1 MEALLARGVQLF
13 VALVGAYF
21 LALWFALAVWTF
33 QDIQSRSRSAM
44 AQIFSTLVVVLL
56 PIAGVLIYL
65 ILRPSET
72 LEESFQRSLEEEYL
86 LQDLEE
92 YPFCPK
98 CRRSVQDDFVWCPA
112 CRHELR
118 EPCSSCERLVDL
130 RWSACAYC
138 GAGRVPQI
146 SYSTTPN
153 GPDRHSIELEP
164 DTLTQFADQVRE
176 RLGARWPRFLPNTA
190 GRSRDSSGQGG
201 RPFQVPFW
209 RAGSGADQHTGSQR
223 PGENGGDVFGR
234 RWNKSTAVERETVSD
249 RTDELPA
256 ETGRSEE

>member
-130 RWSACAYC
+130 RWSA
-138 GAGRVPQI
+138 
-146 SYSTTPN
+146 
-153 GPDRHSIELEP
+153 
-164 DTLTQFADQVRE
+164 
-176 RLGARWPRFLPNTA
+176 
-190 GRSRDSSGQGG
+190 
-201 RPFQVPFW
+201 
-209 RAGSGADQHTGSQR
+209 
-223 PGENGGDVFGR
+223 
-234 RWNKSTAVERETVSD
+234 
-249 RTDELPA
+249 
-256 ETGRSEE
+256 

>member
-1 MEALLARGVQLF
+1 MEAVLARSVQLF

-33 QDIQSRSRSAM
+33 QDIQSRSRSTM

-65 ILRPSET
+65 ILRPSAT

-92 YPFCPK
+92 YPFCPN
-98 CRRSVQDDFVWCPA
+98 CRRSVQDDFAWCPA
-112 CRHELR
+112 CRYELR
-118 EPCSSCERLVDL
+118 EPCSNCERLVDL

-138 GAGRVPQI
+138 GAGRVPQVN
-146 SYSTTPN
+146 YSTIPHEA
-153 GPDRHSIELEP
+153 DQRSFELP
-164 DTLTQFADQVRE
+164 LDVATQFVQQARE
-176 RLGARWPRFLPNTA
+176 RLGTRWPRFLPSD
-190 GRSRDSSGQGG
+190 GSRPRGPSGQGG

-209 RAGSGADQHTGSQR
+209 KSGSGAERRTGNDR
-223 PGENGGDVFGR
+223 PDETGGDFFGR
-234 RWNKSTAVERETVSD
+234 RWNNSPGTEREKVSD
-249 RTDELPA
+249 RTDERPA
-256 ETGRSEE
+256 KTTRPKD

>member
-13 VALVGAYF
+13 IALVGAYF

-33 QDIQSRSRSAM
+33 QDIQARSRSAM

-65 ILRPSET
+65 ILRPSAT
-72 LEESFQRSLEEEYL
+72 LEESFQRSLEEEFL

-98 CRRSVQDDFVWCPA
+98 CRRAVRDDFAWCPS
-112 CRHELR
+112 CRYELR
-118 EPCSSCERLVDL
+118 EPCSGCERLVDL

-138 GAGRVPQI
+138 GTGRVPQ
-146 SYSTTPN
+146 SNYSIAAN
-153 GPDRHSIELEP
+153 GPGQHPFDMEP
-164 DTLTQFADQVRE
+164 DTLTQFAQRVRE
-176 RLGARWPRFLPNTA
+176 RLGSRFPRLLPNTG
-190 GRSRDSSGQGG
+190 GRSRNSSGQGG

-209 RAGSGADQHTGSQR
+209 RAGSGADQHPGNNGPDEPGSDGYRQ
-223 PGENGGDVFGR
+223 
-234 RWNKSTAVERETVSD
+234 RWNRSSGVEPASD
-249 RTDELPA
+249 RTDERPA
-256 ETGRSEE
+256 ETTRSKD

>member
-13 VALVGAYF
+13 IAVVGAYF

-44 AQIFSTLVVVLL
+44 AQIFSTLVVVVL

-92 YPFCPK
+92 YPFCTK
-98 CRRSVQDDFVWCPA
+98 CRHAVREDFAWCPA
-112 CRHELR
+112 CRYELR
-118 EPCSSCERLVDL
+118 EPCSGCERLVDL

-138 GAGRVPQI
+138 GTGRVPQVN
-146 SYSTTPN
+146 YSTAPYDAHQQFN
-153 GPDRHSIELEP
+153 NQSP
-164 DTLTQFADQVRE
+164 DTLTQLMRQIRE
-176 RLGARWPRFLPNTA
+176 RLCARWPRFRPNTTNHSPA
-190 GRSRDSSGQGG
+190 SSSLGG

-209 RAGSGADQHTGSQR
+209 RTGGADQPGGSSR
-223 PGENGGDVFGR
+223 PSESTDFFGR
-234 RWNKSTAVERETVSD
+234 RWNSSSGPEPEPVSD
-249 RTDELPA
+249 RTDEFST
-256 ETGRSEE
+256 ESTRSKE

>member
-13 VALVGAYF
+13 IALVGAYF

-98 CRRSVQDDFVWCPA
+98 CRRPVRDDFAWCPS
-112 CRHELR
+112 CRNELR
-118 EPCSSCERLVDL
+118 EPCSNCGRLVDL

-138 GAGRVPQI
+138 GTGRTPQNN
-146 SYSTTPN
+146 YSTTPY
-153 GPDRHSIELEP
+153 GTVQHPLDMEP
-164 DTLTQFADQVRE
+164 DTLTQFAQQVRE
-176 RLGARWPRFLPNTA
+176 RLGARWPRLLPNT
-190 GRSRDSSGQGG
+190 GSRARNAPGQSG

-209 RAGSGADQHTGSQR
+209 RAGSDGNGNGQRWSGSSGGGPEATRDRAD
-223 PGENGGDVFGR
+223 
-234 RWNKSTAVERETVSD
+234 ERA
-249 RTDELPA
+249 A
-256 ETGRSEE
+256 ETTRSKD

>member
-13 VALVGAYF
+13 IALVGAYF

-33 QDIQSRSRSAM
+33 QDIQSRSRSAL

-86 LQDLEE
+86 IQDLEE
-92 YPFCPK
+92 YPFCPQ
-98 CRRSVQDDFVWCPA
+98 CRRSVQDDFAWCPS
-112 CRHELR
+112 CRYELR
-118 EPCSSCERLVDL
+118 EPCSGCERLVDL

-138 GAGRVPQI
+138 GTGRVPQGN
-146 SYSTTPN
+146 YSN
-153 GPDRHSIELEP
+153 ARHGFNHPALDAEP
-164 DTLTQFADQVRE
+164 DTLTQFAYQIRDW
-176 RLGARWPRFLPNTA
+176 LGARLPGFTPNTDS
-190 GRSRDSSGQGG
+190 RSRDSAGQGG

-209 RAGSGADQHTGSQR
+209 KTGDGADKRSGSQQ
-223 PGENGGDVFGR
+223 PGEQGGDYFGR
-234 RWNKSTAVERETVSD
+234 RWNGSSNAEPVSD

-256 ETGRSEE
+256 ETRRSKE